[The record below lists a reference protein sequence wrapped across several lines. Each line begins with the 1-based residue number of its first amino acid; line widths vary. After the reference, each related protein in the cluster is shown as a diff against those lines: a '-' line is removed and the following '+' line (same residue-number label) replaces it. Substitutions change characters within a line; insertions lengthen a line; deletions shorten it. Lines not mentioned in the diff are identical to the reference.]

1 MSEENAT
8 AQEDSEQH
16 IQASPLKIGRK
27 SVTTKAFLSAIDKI
41 RRAPTPPGNFKKNP
55 QKYEKKLNHRKISKK
70 NPPKNISKKLSQLK
84 VQRNFPQ

>member
-55 QKYEKKLNHRKISKK
+55 QKYEKKLNHRKKFTEITKKSRKKIPQKISQK
-70 NPPKNISKKLSQLK
+70 
-84 VQRNFPQ
+84 NFPH